1 MDPVSSSLTTCNVLT
16 QRYRGFSGAMPQ
28 DKIALCA
35 FFDNEEVGSGT
46 KQGADSDFLEVTLER
61 LCMALGLDAQERYCI
76 YSNSLLLSAD
86 NAHALPSKPSGK
98 M

>member
-1 MDPVSSSLTTCNVLT
+1 MH
-16 QRYRGFSGAMPQ
+16 
-28 DKIALCA
+28 

-86 NAHALPSKPSGK
+86 NAHALHPNHPEKCDLTNLP
-98 M
+98 